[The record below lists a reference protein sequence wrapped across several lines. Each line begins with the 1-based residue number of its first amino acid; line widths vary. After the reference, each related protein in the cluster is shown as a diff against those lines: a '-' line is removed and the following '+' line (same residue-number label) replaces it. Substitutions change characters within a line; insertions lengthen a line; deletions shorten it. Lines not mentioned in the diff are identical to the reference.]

1 MSGGKIMSIDFT
13 KSTTENATVQP
24 VAVVEA
30 KELPAVDA
38 FDIQAEKQQ
47 IVAKY
52 QNSPE
57 IDRLTSEIKVY
68 EPNSIIV
75 FGSDVTESIS
85 KASDAVLNNT
95 NMAQLNETSK
105 MMQALT
111 KIMSNFNID
120 DFKEDPK
127 GLAKIFTNAKKQ
139 LDKFLAKYQT
149 VGGEIDKIY
158 VQLKQY
164 QSEIQQSNKHL
175 EEMFDGSIEQYHTLE
190 KYIIA
195 GDRGIEEVKNYLDGR
210 RAEFEKTQDNE
221 IGMEIQNL
229 EQALQL
235 LEARVQDMRLAEHVA
250 MQSIPMIRTMEFS
263 NLNLARKI
271 DSAFII
277 TLPVFKQAVAQAI
290 LLKKQKIQADAMAEL
305 DAKTNEMLQKNAQ
318 NTVAQSKMITQMA
331 SSSSIQ
337 IETIEKNWQ
346 IIMNGIQETNA
357 IREQMSQK
365 READK
370 LRLEQIKQEFNEQHK
385 IPQLNG

>member
-13 KSTTENATVQP
+13 KSTTENVTVKP
-24 VAVVEA
+24 VADVEA

-195 GDRGIEEVKNYLDGR
+195 GDRGIEEVKNYLEGR

>member
-195 GDRGIEEVKNYLDGR
+195 GDRGIEEVKNYLEGR